1 MVTVGDTPGVHPRA
15 AAPRSWVRWSGGG
28 QVGSGGGQVRSGGG
42 QGVTC
47 GLADGGGLRRRR
59 VHAVTPAHAHG

>member
-15 AAPRSWVRWSGGG
+15 AAPRSWVRW
-28 QVGSGGGQVRSGGG
+28 SGGGQVRSGGG